1 MIAMDSADRARTERA
16 LARAGRIVLHKGR
29 VGDPEVDFSP
39 LRGPDALSLATR
51 LSSEAHSL
59 AGAEWVAAPRAELP
73 IRFVPRTEP

>member
-1 MIAMDSADRARTERA
+1 MDSADRTRAERA

-29 VGDPEVDFSP
+29 VGDPELDFSP
-39 LRGPDALSLATR
+39 VRGADALSLVTR

-59 AGAEWVAAPRAELP
+59 AGVEWVATTRADLP